1 VEIVDGQLHEPGVWL
16 EWKGAP
22 PATWHDVL
30 TESLLTTTDAVGVH
44 GAVLMPSDVVWAE
57 SVAAA
62 YPGRFT
68 VIPRLNPG
76 FDDPERR
83 EMEPEDPDIEE
94 QISAAFAR
102 PGVTGI
108 RFSIGFWEEIVER
121 WHAGRFDRALGACAE
136 QGVPIFL
143 FVSGH
148 LELVEPVAQ
157 RYPDVPIV
165 VDHMGLRQPPLE
177 PVDSPPW
184 ARLDEL
190 LALAK
195 YENISVKLCGATSL
209 SLEDYPFRD
218 SWPHVERMLEA
229 FGAGRLFWASDI
241 SRFRGRL
248 GHHTFAVAEA
258 DYVGK
263 HTYAESL
270 AFYRD
275 SDLSEDEKELIL
287 GGTIRRILNWPAVP

>member
-1 VEIVDGQLHEPGVWL
+1 MWQ
-16 EWKGAP
+16 
-22 PATWHDVL
+22 DVL
-30 TESLLTTTDAVGVH
+30 TESLLTTTDAVGVD

-62 YPGRFT
+62 YPDRFT

-76 FDDPERR
+76 FDDPEGR
-83 EMEPEDPDIEE
+83 EMDPEDPDIEQ
-94 QISAAFAR
+94 QIGAAFAR
-102 PGVTGI
+102 PGVSGI

-121 WHAGRFDRALGACAE
+121 WHAGRFDRALGACAK
-136 QGVPIFL
+136 QSIPIFM

-148 LELVEPVAQ
+148 IELVEPVAQ
-157 RYPDVPIV
+157 RYPGLPIV

-190 LALAK
+190 LVLAK

-209 SLEDYPFRD
+209 SLEGYPFRD
-218 SWPHVERMLEA
+218 SWPQVERMLEA

-275 SDLSEDEKELIL
+275 SDLSENEKELIL
-287 GGTIRRILNWPAVP
+287 GGTIRRILSWPAVA